1 MPRTID
7 PNSKE
12 GILMR
17 FFQSQGCNFVDV
29 DTGEEIKID
38 ETL

>member
-7 PNSKE
+7 PNSKA
-12 GILMR
+12 GILMK
-17 FFQSQGCNFVDV
+17 FFQSQGCNFVDME
-29 DTGEEIKID
+29 TGEEIEID